1 MKVKKSFGIRTEGV
15 WISCREPSTTPTR
28 TEEKVGNDETV
39 KAIGGGGG
47 GPCELKEEDEM
58 IWWQWDGKIV
68 GFSDW

>member
-1 MKVKKSFGIRTEGV
+1 MRPTVKVKKSFGVRTEGV

-39 KAIGGGGG
+39 KAIGG
-47 GPCELKEEDEM
+47 PCKLKEEDEM